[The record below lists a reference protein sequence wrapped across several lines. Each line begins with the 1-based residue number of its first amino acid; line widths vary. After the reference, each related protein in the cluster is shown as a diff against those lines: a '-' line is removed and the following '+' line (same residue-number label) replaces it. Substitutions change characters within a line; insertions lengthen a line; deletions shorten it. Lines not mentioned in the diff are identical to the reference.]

1 MRQGH
6 GPRHKARM
14 LGRAPPA
21 TEHGAQSV
29 ETPVH
34 VVVWH
39 QPVISRLHRTNR
51 EEPKVGAVNM
61 GQSMVAIEASDCTGC
76 DLCIPFCPFEALLPL
91 ASTPPNVRRRPVIV
105 LDDACVGCLRFA
117 SVHVPPG
124 RSQRSS
130 FHLYRRHPRS
140 SIPGLSLPQ
149 CVSIVGALMGHAG
162 LDHRLITFIC
172 CYIRSTPS
180 ALEV

>member
-1 MRQGH
+1 MVEPCANETASNRSSDRPVCG
-6 GPRHKARM
+6 KATDPAIG
-14 LGRAPPA
+14 LECWGEHPPA
-21 TEHGAQSV
+21 TEHRAQSV

-51 EEPKVGAVNM
+51 EEPKVAAVNM

-105 LDDACVGCLRFA
+105 LDDACVGCLSCIGSCPTGALAEVIIPPPSEA
-117 SVHVPPG
+117 SPLLNP
-124 RSQRSS
+124 RSQPATVRVDRWGP
-130 FHLYRRHPRS
+130 HGTRWP
-140 SIPGLSLPQ
+140 
-149 CVSIVGALMGHAG
+149 
-162 LDHRLITFIC
+162 
-172 CYIRSTPS
+172 
-180 ALEV
+180 